1 MTFESQSPDP
11 IAAAAEACAD
21 WRTLPGEF
29 FSSDD
34 IYRADLE
41 RVWRRGWLFVGH
53 DCEIPRAGDFFTL
66 NIGHDSLLVIRGD
79 DGQVRAF
86 HNV

>member
-1 MTFESQSPDP
+1 MTLDPQSPDP
-11 IAAAAEACAD
+11 IAAAAEACPD

-66 NIGHDSLLVIRGD
+66 NIGADLGRSLAHQDVKMRLL
-79 DGQVRAF
+79 
-86 HNV
+86 